1 MGSMPT
7 IILALVAALA
17 LGAGSAWKL
26 TADAKDD
33 HYAAIMES
41 QRANAEV
48 ALRTAQGKAL
58 DIERKHNE
66 LARDL
71 ELAHEDSR
79 TEKDRILADNRRLAR
94 ELGGLRD
101 PGKRPACNAAV
112 PANAAAPGTAA
123 DNASSGR
130 LSDEAADFLLELA
143 RECDQAADYAGT
155 AHDWAVGLGDD

>member
-1 MGSMPT
+1 MPT

-79 TEKDRILADNRRLAR
+79 TEKDRVLADNRRLAR

-101 PGKRPACNAAV
+101 PGKRPACRATV
-112 PANAAAPGTAA
+112 PASPGAPA
-123 DNASSGR
+123 DSVDDPADGR
-130 LSDEAADFLLELA
+130 FSTEAEEFLLDFA
-143 RECDQAADYAGT
+143 RECDRAVDYANT
-155 AHDWAVGLGDD
+155 AHDWAVRLKGN